1 MKRIKAFGAFWY
13 DFIVGDDWR
22 LAAGVVLALGLTAA
36 VAQLSAFPAWWL
48 APAVALLILVSA
60 TVRAGRKKAKS

>member
-1 MKRIKAFGAFWY
+1 MRYLRSFAAFWY

-22 LAAGVVLALGLTAA
+22 LATGVVLALGLTAA
-36 VAQLSAFPAWWL
+36 VAQLSTFPAWWL
-48 APAVALLILVSA
+48 APVVALLILVVA